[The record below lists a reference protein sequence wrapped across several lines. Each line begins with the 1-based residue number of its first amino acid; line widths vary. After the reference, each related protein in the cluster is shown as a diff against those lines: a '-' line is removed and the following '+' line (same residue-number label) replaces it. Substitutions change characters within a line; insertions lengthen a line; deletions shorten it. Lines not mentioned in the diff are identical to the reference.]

1 MRRGLIAGGALA
13 LGAAALLVANTLD
26 IRVALRSNDALAR
39 EGAQPAQFWSEEP
52 ADASAIAERPNS
64 FADLAERLSPAVVY
78 IKTATRLTSHRAP
91 DVFEEFFGRRRFRP
105 RRDGTGTGFVIS
117 KDGYIA
123 TNNHVIEKA
132 DSIIAVFDDGQE
144 REAHVVGRDP
154 KTDLALLKVEADDSL
169 PVATLG
175 DSDEIRVGD
184 WVMAIGN
191 PFGLDHTVTVGILSA
206 RGRRI
211 NAGPYDDF
219 LQTDASINPG
229 NSGGPLID
237 MQGRVIGINTAIN
250 ASGQGIGFA
259 IPINMAKRLLPQLR
273 QFGSVTRGWLGVK
286 IQPVSRVLA
295 EAWELDGTQGALVAE
310 VFDDTPASRAK
321 LESGD
326 VIVEF
331 GGQAIDTHDDL
342 SRAVAA
348 TRPGTEVEIEVIRD
362 GKRKQLDATIE
373 EMETEP
379 LRPVS
384 RETSR
389 SEDWGFEVHNLTDE
403 LVERLELP
411 GDAPSG
417 VIVVDV
423 EPGSPADE
431 AGLMRNDIILEVNK
445 LDVGEVEDLEQALEQ
460 ADEKTVLKI
469 WRGDG
474 PLWLAI
480 ERL

>member
-1 MRRGLIAGGALA
+1 MRRGLIAGGAVA
-13 LGAAALLVANTLD
+13 LLAAALLAAETFD
-26 IRVALRSNDALAR
+26 IRIDMRSNAAQAR
-39 EGAQPAQFWSEEP
+39 EDSKFWSEAP
-52 ADASAIAERPNS
+52 GGSAAALERPQS
-64 FADLAERLSPAVVY
+64 FADLAENLSPSVVN
-78 IKTATRLTSHRAP
+78 IKTASRLTARRTP
-91 DVFEEFFGRRRFRP
+91 DVFEEFFGRRRFPP

-117 KDGYIA
+117 KDGYIV

-132 DSIIAVFDDGQE
+132 DRIVAVFADGVE
-144 REAHVVGRDP
+144 RSAEVVGRDS
-154 KTDLALLKVEADDSL
+154 KTDLALLKVEADDTL

-175 DSDEIRVGD
+175 NSDEVRVGD

-237 MQGRVIGINTAIN
+237 MRGRVIGINTAIN

-259 IPINMAKRLLPQLR
+259 IPINMAKQLLPQLR
-273 QFGSVTRGWLGVK
+273 EFGAVTRGWLGVK

-295 EAWELDGTQGALVAE
+295 EAWELEGTEGALVAE
-310 VFDDTPASRAK
+310 VFDDTPAARAK

-326 VIVEF
+326 VIVRF
-331 GGQAIDTHDDL
+331 DDTPIQTHDDL

-348 TRPGTEVEIEVIRD
+348 TRPGTEVEIVVIRD
-362 GKRKQLDATIE
+362 GERRKLSATID
-373 EMETEP
+373 EMESEP
-379 LRPVS
+379 IRPTS
-384 RETSR
+384 RESSR
-389 SEDWGFEVHNLTDE
+389 SEDWGFEARNLTE
-403 LVERLELP
+403 EMVERLNLP
-411 GDAPSG
+411 DEIPTG
-417 VIVVDV
+417 VVVVDI
-423 EPGSPADE
+423 EPGSPAEE
-431 AGLMRNDIILEVNK
+431 AGLLRNDIILEVNRV
-445 LDVGEVEDLEQALEQ
+445 DVEEVEDLEAALEK
-460 ADEKTVLKI
+460 AEEKTVLKI

-480 ERL
+480 ERF